1 MTDNSRTPE
10 RERPRQRLDD
20 LRLPRSDANQ
30 EQEPAGPRARPAPGT
45 RPEFVITEPARERS
59 YNPAAE
65 YLPPKPQKPR
75 LAVFGGSFNPVHN
88 GHLFLAG
95 HLLRAGLADEILFI
109 PAGLPPHKST
119 LDLAPADLRY
129 GMLRLALAP
138 FPEFSVSD
146 IEIQQKERPSYT
158 IETLDTL
165 RVAFPE
171 RLLLFL
177 MGTDSLAELHTWH
190 RATELVN
197 QFNFIIYPRPEA
209 DAPMTVTLAGRFGS
223 RNAQKLRAAIIEA
236 PLLPVT
242 ASAIRACYG
251 EGTSVAGMLPEAVHA
266 FIVQNRL
273 YNAKPDG
280 NAHGREHETASAGTA

>member
-1 MTDNSRTPE
+1 MADNSRTPE
-10 RERPRQRLDD
+10 REHPRPTA
-20 LRLPRSDANQ
+20 DA
-30 EQEPAGPRARPAPGT
+30 
-45 RPEFVITEPARERS
+45 RPEFVITAPARERT
-59 YNPAAE
+59 YNPAPE
-65 YLPPKPQKPR
+65 YLPPKPQKSR

-95 HLLRAGLADEILFI
+95 HLLRAGLADEVLFI

-119 LDLAPADLRY
+119 LDLAPAELRY
-129 GMLRLALAP
+129 SMLRLALAP
-138 FPEFSVSD
+138 YPEFSVSD
-146 IEIQQKERPSYT
+146 IEVQQKERPSYT

-165 RVAFPE
+165 RVAFPG
-171 RLLLFL
+171 RMLLFL
-177 MGTDSLAELHTWH
+177 MGTDALAELHTWH

-209 DAPMTVTLAGRFGS
+209 PAPMTVTLAGRFGS
-223 RNAQKLRAAIIEA
+223 RNAQKLRAACIEA

-242 ASAIRACYG
+242 ASAIRTCYG
-251 EGTSVAGMLPEAVHA
+251 EGKSVAGMLPEAVHT

-280 NAHGREHETASAGTA
+280 NAHGREHEAAPAGHA